1 VKKYQLAMR
10 CNFWFCTSDSKDD
23 PNIVN
28 ARLRQDLAHF
38 SEKFQLSQKNAET
51 LVKQTEF
58 LQTAFLKMQESKIQQ
73 LYEDR
78 ANFLEKISELERKN
92 AVLNEYITQ
101 HAAILKKLEKM
112 DKDKNV

>member
-1 VKKYQLAMR
+1 MR
-10 CNFWFCTSDSKDD
+10 CNFWFCTSDNKHD

-51 LVKQTEF
+51 MVKQTEF
-58 LQTAFLKMQESKIQQ
+58 LQTAFLNMQESKIQQ
-73 LYEDR
+73 LYEDK
-78 ANFLEKISELERKN
+78 ANLLEKISELERKN
-92 AVLNEYITQ
+92 AMLEEYLTQ
-101 HAAILKKLEKM
+101 NAATMKKL